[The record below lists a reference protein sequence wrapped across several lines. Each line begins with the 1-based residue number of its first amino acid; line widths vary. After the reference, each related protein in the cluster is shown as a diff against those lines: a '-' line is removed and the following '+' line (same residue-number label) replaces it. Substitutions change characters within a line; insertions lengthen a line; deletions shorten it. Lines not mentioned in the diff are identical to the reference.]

1 MANRQYQQ
9 MNPEE
14 NANYYQESC
23 KLYLANVLLTC
34 QLKELLN
41 EKNELLDKI
50 ERLEKSQ
57 KRRTAEESNN
67 GIQGGGSN
75 SNFANDKKR
84 IRRAASQIER
94 NYRCPVANCEKSY
107 GSENSLI
114 QHVKI
119 KHPEADIKQVI
130 SQINMQF
137 TKNKQISSCLTI
149 QFIFKISFNHLVL
162 HNNKANKILT
172 FKMTTKV
179 KTMKAHSNKKN
190 RKIMSVKMMMMRR
203 MMTMKMMNE
212 LSYEVVVS
220 QQTLLKVVYKHILL
234 IQFTCLTLCNKS
246 CPQYKTNYYKK
257 TVQQQV
263 SIELKLYN
271 KKYLTDFYL
280 ILGID
285 KRFLMV
291 KQNQLLILNIAIQL
305 HSIFTH
311 FLYHSFVCFF
321 VYLSIFLRS
330 IDSSFIITKNIIY
343 LKLQIHSFMFDQF
356 PNYF

>member
-67 GIQGGGSN
+67 GVQGGGSN

-130 SQINMQF
+130 SQIN
-137 TKNKQISSCLTI
+137 I
-149 QFIFKISFNHLVL
+149 QQNTNIQNDDQSQD
-162 HNNKANKILT
+162 
-172 FKMTTKV
+172 
-179 KTMKAHSNKKN
+179 
-190 RKIMSVKMMMMRR
+190 
-203 MMTMKMMNE
+203 
-212 LSYEVVVS
+212 YESS
-220 QQTLLKVVYKHILL
+220 QQ
-234 IQFTCLTLCNKS
+234 Q
-246 CPQYKTNYYKK
+246 KK
-257 TVQQQV
+257 Q
-263 SIELKLYN
+263 
-271 KKYLTDFYL
+271 
-280 ILGID
+280 
-285 KRFLMV
+285 
-291 KQNQLLILNIAIQL
+291 
-305 HSIFTH
+305 
-311 FLYHSFVCFF
+311 
-321 VYLSIFLRS
+321 
-330 IDSSFIITKNIIY
+330 KNNEREE
-343 LKLQIHSFMFDQF
+343 DDDEEEDEDEDDE
-356 PNYF
+356 